1 MPEKDY
7 LILTASGPDRVGL
20 VEKLSEFIS
29 RHGCNIEDSKMAA
42 FCGEFA
48 LIILITGEAGQLAGV
63 ARDYRGIESETGLTI
78 ATTLFPHVDPLGKSL
93 NIDGR
98 RFQVVGVIE
107 KQGKFLV
114 FATAQGLVK
123 KIHEFLG
130 GITFHGFTPV
140 TSHTVSSMIRS
151 APSSPQ

>member
-48 LIILITGEAGQLAGV
+48 VIILITGEAGQLAGV

-78 ATTLFPHVDPLGKSL
+78 AVVDSDVFKGADELRALELRTREVLAKYERFGRSLGCRSL
-93 NIDGR
+93 VWGSGR
-98 RFQVVGVIE
+98 VGAHYLC
-107 KQGKFLV
+107 LV
-114 FATAQGLVK
+114 AEA
-123 KIHEFLG
+123 
-130 GITFHGFTPV
+130 
-140 TSHTVSSMIRS
+140 
-151 APSSPQ
+151 